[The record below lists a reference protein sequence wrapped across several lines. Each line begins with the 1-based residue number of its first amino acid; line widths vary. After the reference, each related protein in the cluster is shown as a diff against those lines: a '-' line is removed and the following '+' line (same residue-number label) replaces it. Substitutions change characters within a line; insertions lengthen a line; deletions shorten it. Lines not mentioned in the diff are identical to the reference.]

1 MGTALWEES
10 SPASAFGLETSDD
23 AHQNILGRAVPTPNT
38 LQTETAPEVLLRDA
52 EKHIREW
59 VGTPSCAREY
69 YFELCVSEWPVV
81 HLLDRV
87 QAKLNSLFTLDER
100 PGQSCDAVHGACP
113 ACPCARQGEWIK
125 EARFVSRFHAAVNA
139 LLGPHAIPVRI
150 D

>member
-1 MGTALWEES
+1 MHEGTCPLQRAATQLAL
-10 SPASAFGLETSDD
+10 ADLLLETVVQQGRREFGMASDTYLD
-23 AHQNILGRAVPTPNT
+23 V
-38 LQTETAPEVLLRDA
+38 EVLLRDA